1 MDLHRDAHSTYTL
14 ILLLSRPG
22 EDFEGGPFLLEGHVE
37 LELPMFGGVLVDS
50 AKPHGVSHVSR
61 GRRDVVVVEFWGHHE
76 PNASDWRPQPEFVG
90 ASDAKDEL

>member
-14 ILLLSRPG
+14 ILLLSRPR
-22 EDFEGGPFLLEGHVE
+22 EDFEGGHFLLEGHVE
-37 LELPMFGGVLVDS
+37 LELPLFGGVLVDS

-76 PNASDWRPQPEFVG
+76 PNASDWRPQPETVG